1 MKLYNDLTAA
11 KRAFVLEAA
20 AKHAVARSLEALLN
34 MMDKL
39 KVFFVYVD
47 EAFFF
52 QTPGQIKLNSE
63 FAKTAKESL
72 NTL

>member
-39 KVFFVYVD
+39 KVFLCMWTKL
-47 EAFFF
+47 FFF
-52 QTPGQIKLNSE
+52 KHQGKSN
-63 FAKTAKESL
+63 
-72 NTL
+72 